1 MVATFDP
8 ATEPRR
14 SGTTVPP
21 VTSGSTD
28 VRERSDTPAPD
39 RARTAPV
46 EAGSPSRRV
55 EVVALL
61 LVLAGVALRAA
72 TTSPLWL
79 DEALSANIAALPVGD
94 LLDALRR
101 DGHPPLYYLLLHG
114 WTASFGES
122 DVAVRTLSAVFGIA
136 TLPLLWAAGRR
147 LGGRT
152 CALAVVVL
160 YATSPFAIR
169 YSTETR
175 MYALVALL
183 VVAGWLALRRAEER
197 PTIGR
202 LALVA
207 LVSGALLLTHYWS
220 LFLLAVVGAGLVL
233 RVVRARRAGQPTGAP
248 LRLAAALAA
257 GGLLFA
263 PWLPAF
269 LAQAGST
276 GTPWGAPTRPAPVL
290 FISLNDWGGGPYGEA
305 TLLGLS
311 LALLALLA
319 VTGRPTGTSGVEL
332 DLRTR
337 PQARPEAIVVVA
349 TLGLAIAG
357 SYASNAAF
365 ASRYTSVVHPVV
377 VLLAGLGVAVLPRPG
392 WRAGVVGVLAL
403 IGLAFGGVNLLTD
416 RTQAGQIA
424 TAIRADAGPD
434 DLVVYCPDQLGPG
447 TSRLLPDGPPGTTF
461 PAGGDP
467 RFVDWVDYAEGI
479 DAADVGAFVDDA
491 VERAGE
497 GDVWLVWSGGYR
509 SVEDRCEEVV
519 RALEERRPARSIVVE
534 SGDEFEHAWL
544 ERFAAP

>member
-1 MVATFDP
+1 M
-8 ATEPRR
+8 
-14 SGTTVPP
+14 
-21 VTSGSTD
+21 TSGSTD
-28 VRERSDTPAPD
+28 VRERSEAPAHD
-39 RARTAPV
+39 HDRTAPA

-55 EVVALL
+55 EVVALI
-61 LVLAGVALRAA
+61 LVLAGVALRAG

-79 DEALSANIAALPVGD
+79 DEALSANIATLPVAD

-114 WTASFGES
+114 WSAVFGEG
-122 DVAVRTLSAVFGIA
+122 DVAVRSLSAVFGIA

-147 LGGRT
+147 FGGRT
-152 CALAVVVL
+152 CALAAVVL

-183 VVAGWLALRRAEER
+183 VIAGWLALRRAEER

-202 LALVA
+202 LALVS

-220 LFLLAVVGAGLVL
+220 LFLLAVVGAGLLVRL
-233 RVVRARRAGQPTGAP
+233 VRARRAGDSTAEP

-257 GGLLFA
+257 GGVLFA

-305 TLLGLS
+305 TLLGVG
-311 LALLALLA
+311 LALLALVALM
-319 VTGRPTGTSGVEL
+319 GRPTGDAGVEL

-337 PQARPEAIVVVA
+337 PFARPEAIVVVG
-349 TLGLAIAG
+349 TLGLAVAG

-365 ASRYTSVVHPVV
+365 ASRYTSVVHPIV

-392 WRAGVVGVLAL
+392 WRAGVVGVLAV
-403 IGLAFGGVNLLTD
+403 IGLAFGGVNLVTD
-416 RTQAGQIA
+416 RTQAAEIA
-424 TAIRADAGPD
+424 TAIRADAGPE

-461 PAGGDP
+461 PEGGDP

-479 DAADVGAFVDDA
+479 DAADVDAFAQEAVD
-491 VERAGE
+491 RAGA
-497 GDVWLVWSGGYR
+497 GDIWLVWSGAYR

-519 RALEERRPARSIVVE
+519 RALEDLRPARSIVVE
-534 SGDEFEHAWL
+534 SGTQFEHAWL
-544 ERFAAP
+544 ERFAAS